1 MATQL
6 RLDEF
11 LPFQARSWPAPEAL
25 GRAVER
31 NERVPGALL
40 QLSFGGQVAGLAI
53 SDIWSACCELLLNA
67 QLVREGMLD
76 HFVLDAEQIFDLS
89 YAGELLFCTFSC
101 EHVFTVSREDFA
113 SSLEQLV
120 DGIFAATASPGV
132 MRIGAQWGASAIRGL
147 PYAIRFSGSDLI

>member
-11 LPFQARSWPAPEAL
+11 SSFEARTSPAPEAL
-25 GRAVER
+25 GRALER
-31 NERVPGALL
+31 NQRVPGALL
-40 QLSFGGQVAGLAI
+40 QLSFDGQVAGLGI

-67 QLVREGMLD
+67 QLVREGVLD

-89 YAGELLFCTFSC
+89 YAGELLFCTFSR
-101 EHVFTVSREDFA
+101 EHVFAVIREDFA

-120 DGIFAATASPGV
+120 GDIFAATASPSV

-147 PYAIRFSGSDLI
+147 PYAFRFSEAELI